1 MWDRLI
7 SLHRPVGTSQEEN
20 CRDVLDLSSP
30 TTQVYRLYTCKS
42 TIKIKMEGYGAF
54 FLTKPHIDCT
64 MGLSPAG
71 KYTHDTPPSLT
82 CVGGF
87 FRLPAGIPQRG
98 CFFSIS
104 VTIFLQNWWRHCIAY
119 AGEGGGPR
127 APLWCNKFLFPHHWC
142 QGISPPDHPAKQP
155 RHIIEGIYRAHIR
168 SCEPICHAD
177 NYYCWLSRS
186 NLRCNTTTPNPHI
199 IPPIQADWI
208 YSEDRQK
215 RTPPN

>member
-1 MWDRLI
+1 MIQIPKI
-7 SLHRPVGTSQEEN
+7 SKEIKVVNNKNKNGAIGGFF
-20 CRDVLDLSSP
+20 LDK
-30 TTQVYRLYTCKS
+30 TAYRLYNGTKS
-42 TIKIKMEGYGAF
+42 CREIH
-54 FLTKPHIDCT
+54 PR
-64 MGLSPAG
+64 
-71 KYTHDTPPSLT
+71 YTPSLT

-142 QGISPPDHPAKQP
+142 QGISPPDHTAKQP
-155 RHIIEGIYRAHIR
+155 RHIIEGIYRAHTHP
-168 SCEPICHAD
+168 CEPICHAD

-208 YSEDRQK
+208 YSSDRQK
-215 RTPPN
+215 KNPPD